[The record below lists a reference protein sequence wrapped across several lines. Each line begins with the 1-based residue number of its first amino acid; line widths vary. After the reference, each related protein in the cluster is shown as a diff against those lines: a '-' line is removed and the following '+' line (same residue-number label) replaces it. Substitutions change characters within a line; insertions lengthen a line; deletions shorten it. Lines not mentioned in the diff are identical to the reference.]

1 MTERTGR
8 ARGGG
13 EYMHNGYRREVDKA
27 RVMGS
32 KPVTK
37 TGRVLKWRLEMDV
50 WCYIA
55 QDADG
60 SSSDRYQGWEIY

>member
-1 MTERTGR
+1 
-8 ARGGG
+8 
-13 EYMHNGYRREVDKA
+13 MHNGYRREVDKA